1 MSKKKQMKKKTQNK
15 RKIDTQTQ
23 THGLIHECLIYGKN
37 NSRTRF
43 RCDFMRTSTETW
55 CAAGVSVWPVIVY
68 HVEFFCS
75 YFSIFFFSFH
85 DWMRDTAWEWHLVGL
100 CQCISILWG
109 CAIITGGTKCTQR
122 SFVQYWNDCE
132 MLMNNDKM
140 PIRFYMRSA
149 PMHSDSENKFAMIE
163 LRHNLKWCNTITG
176 SSWKTTKCADFLML
190 FLLNKTAGN
199 IIIKIGYNV
208 CLSPSWRRNQILSTH
223 YWQSFCLAQSFD
235 TFFFICSSLLFIL
248 FGFRW
253 HFQFQFL
260 LIRLHTVNIFT
271 WNWLAH
277 VSLSLRPFHTHTHT
291 ILLYFIF
298 LSFLPFER
306 LLSVWHMKQEIYLNS
321 ISFSLSTNAML
332 LDDAPLIHHASNR
345 QLFWIC
351 FEFAK
356 WHECSIRLTFT
367 FYRKSYFLCAHCF
380 FCLDRQSIGNTVRFH
395 RNYHRFCERELRS
408 YICRVPL
415 RGSIKQK
422 SSCTFFRVLFYLH
435 ALCLPYMIWMLFDIN
450 VLYV

>member
-1 MSKKKQMKKKTQNK
+1 MSEKNKWKKKTQNK

-163 LRHNLKWCNTITG
+163 LRNNLKWCNTITG

-248 FGFRW
+248 FGFRMLT
-253 HFQFQFL
+253 FPIPIPFDSIAYSEYFYL
-260 LIRLHTVNIFT
+260 KLTGSRLSV
-271 WNWLAH
+271 APS
-277 VSLSLRPFHTHTHT
+277 VSYTHTHNIIVLHFSVFPT
-291 ILLYFIF
+291 IRSAFICMAYETRNIF
-298 LSFLPFER
+298 KFNFVQFEHER
-306 LLSVWHMKQEIYLNS
+306 NASWRRAVDTPREQSAIVLN
-321 ISFSLSTNAML
+321 
-332 LDDAPLIHHASNR
+332 
-345 QLFWIC
+345 LFWI
-351 FEFAK
+351 
-356 WHECSIRLTFT
+356 R
-367 FYRKSYFLCAHCF
+367 
-380 FCLDRQSIGNTVRFH
+380 
-395 RNYHRFCERELRS
+395 
-408 YICRVPL
+408 
-415 RGSIKQK
+415 
-422 SSCTFFRVLFYLH
+422 
-435 ALCLPYMIWMLFDIN
+435 
-450 VLYV
+450 